1 MPKLALQLKAQF
13 LAVTSLLPSD
23 PDHTLMLSLKCTS
36 CHEVHPK
43 LVGVTPSDSHETTK
57 GARGSANLVMSCGFC
72 KKESSAK
79 FEEPTAKEPL
89 WRAIEAEGEGEGAKW
104 QTLCVLDF
112 RGLEPVGFEAS
123 GTWTCKGLESGTLFD
138 SVEFDDGVEWMDY
151 DEKAGGEVSI
161 MELEHRWQRV

>member
-13 LAVTSLLPSD
+13 TNVTHLLPSD
-23 PDHTLMLSLKCTS
+23 PDHTLMLKLKCTS
-36 CHEVHPK
+36 CHEEHSK
-43 LVGVTPSDSHETTK
+43 LVGVTPSDEHEMTK
-57 GARGSANLVMSCGFC
+57 GARGSANLVMSCSFC

-79 FEEPTAKEPL
+79 FEEPTTKEPL
-89 WRAIEAEGEGEGAKW
+89 WRPINADEQGATW

-112 RGLEPVGFEAS
+112 RGLEPVGFDPS
-123 GTWTCKGLESGTLFD
+123 GAWTCKGLESGTTFD

-151 DEKAGGEVSI
+151 DEKAGDEVSI